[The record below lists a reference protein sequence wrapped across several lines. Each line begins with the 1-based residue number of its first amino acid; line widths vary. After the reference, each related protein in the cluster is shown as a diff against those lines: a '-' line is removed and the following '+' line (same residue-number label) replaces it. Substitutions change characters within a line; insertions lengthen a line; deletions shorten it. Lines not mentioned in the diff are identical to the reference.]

1 MTVDEI
7 IDLAVALFAEA
18 EGNGDTQLANDAAG
32 IALDLV
38 AEVRYAMR
46 LFEQVA
52 PPPLEQ
58 ADA

>member
-7 IDLAVALFAEA
+7 IELAVALFAEA
-18 EGNGDTQLANDAAG
+18 EGNGDTETAKRAAG
-32 IALDLV
+32 IALDLA

-46 LFEQVA
+46 LFEQTY
-52 PPPLEQ
+52 PPELEQ

>member
-7 IDLAVALFAEA
+7 IDLAIALFAEA
-18 EGNGDTQLANDAAG
+18 ECNGDRETAAAAAG
-32 IALDLV
+32 IALDLA

-46 LFEQVA
+46 LFERDEPA
-52 PPPLEQ
+52 E

>member
-7 IDLAVALFAEA
+7 IDLAIALFAEA
-18 EGNGDTQLANDAAG
+18 EGNGDSETANAAAG
-32 IALDLV
+32 IALDLA

-46 LFEQVA
+46 LFERVE
-52 PPPLEQ
+52 PLE